1 MMQILILPKISF
13 LSFWFFFLCL
23 LLTYLCSWNLIQYC
37 YMVIHFPLLYVIS
50 LGFVVNMIY
59 TQLHYPKKGAAVV
72 SVHKSTHK
80 TQKRFSVISIFS
92 FDRVLFNY
100 MLCTQDAVLS
110 CILYNFFYVV
120 WGKEKKLK
128 ILVAC
133 ALRGK
138 SPNRNLQSKLQKYCS
153 IFDKGNSVDIRC
165 LIWDILAWFLFS

>member
-23 LLTYLCSWNLIQYC
+23 LLTYLCSWNLIQYW
-37 YMVIHFPLLYVIS
+37 YMAIHFPLFYVIS

-120 WGKEKKLK
+120 WGKERK
-128 ILVAC
+128 I
-133 ALRGK
+133 K
-138 SPNRNLQSKLQKYCS
+138 
-153 IFDKGNSVDIRC
+153 NSRC
-165 LIWDILAWFLFS
+165 MCIKRKIPQP